1 MRALIVGGG
10 CRGLEL
16 ARALRAEGHAV
27 RAVTRRP
34 EARPAIE
41 AAGAECFI
49 GDPDVIGTLRYA
61 LDNVTVLLW
70 LLGTA
75 KGPADK
81 VAALHGSRLRMMLE
95 RTTDT
100 TVRGVVYEAAGT
112 VDPAVLATGVE
123 EMRHAQRTNEIPY
136 ALITAAREDGAAWL
150 ADARAAI
157 HGLLTARRGAAA

>member
-1 MRALIVGGG
+1 MVGGG

-16 ARALRAEGHAV
+16 ARALAAEGHAV

-34 EARPAIE
+34 EGRAAIE

-61 LDNVTVLLW
+61 LDNVTILLW

-75 KGPADK
+75 SGPADK

-95 RTTDT
+95 KTTDT

-112 VDPAVLATGVE
+112 VGSELLATGAE
-123 EMRHAQRTNEIPY
+123 EARRARALNEIPY
-136 ALITAAREDGAAWL
+136 ALVTADPADRAAWL
-150 ADARAAI
+150 ADARGAI
-157 HGLLTARRGAAA
+157 DMLLTARRGAAA